1 MTVGLIGAGVM
12 GETLLAGL
20 LRSGMK
26 TSDLLV
32 AERRPDRAAELAE
45 KYHVEV
51 VDNETVAQRAQTV
64 VLLVKPQDME
74 IVLSEIADSLQPGA
88 LVVSIAA
95 GITTAFIESHLSHG
109 THVVRAMPNTPALVD
124 QAMSAISPG
133 STCNDEH
140 LATAQQLLQSVG
152 KVIQL
157 PEKYQDAVTAISGSG
172 PAYIYYV
179 TEAMIEAGVML
190 GLPRDISTEMVY
202 QTVYGAATM
211 LKETQ
216 MHPTVLREQVTSPG
230 GTTVAALRVFDDF
243 KVRAAFLSAME
254 AARDRSAELGK
265 GITHV

>member
-1 MTVGLIGAGVM
+1 M
-12 GETLLAGL
+12 GETLIAGL
-20 LRSGMK
+20 LRSGMPA
-26 TSDLLV
+26 TELLI
-32 AERRPDRAAELAE
+32 AERRADRADELGE
-45 KYHVEV
+45 KYGVEV
-51 VDNETVAQRAQTV
+51 VDNATVARRAETI

-74 IVLSEIADSLQPGA
+74 TVLAEIADSLQPGA
-88 LVVSIAA
+88 LVISIAA
-95 GITTAFIESHLSHG
+95 GITTAFIESHLPQG

-124 QAMSAISPG
+124 QAMAAISPG
-133 STCNDEH
+133 TTCNAEH
-140 LATAQQLLQSVG
+140 LATAERLLQSVG
-152 KVIQL
+152 KVLQL

-190 GLPRDISTEMVY
+190 GLPRDIATEMVY

-211 LKETQ
+211 LIETQ

-265 GITHV
+265 